1 MHSISRSTIQN
12 RLLGGLPLKGLQS
25 LLPALQPVPLPVK
38 QVLHQPGDHLD
49 FAYFPETGMVSIVLP
64 LEHGGTIEVGPV
76 GSEGMLPIAP
86 VLGGT
91 VASSEAIVQLEGSA
105 LRMPADILRH
115 RLDSNEALRRHF
127 GRYAHSFHQQV
138 LQTAACNGAHSL
150 QQRCARWLLLARH
163 RIGSDDLPLTQEFL
177 SMMLAVRRSGV
188 TTAAGEL
195 QQAGLIRYRHGHIRV
210 LDPAGL
216 EEVSCECFGRI
227 AAQEAQLLARHTQRP
242 L

>member
-12 RLLGGLPLKGLQS
+12 RLLGGLPLKGLQP

-64 LEHGGTIEVGPV
+64 LEHGGTIEVGTV

-195 QQAGLIRYRHGHIRV
+195 QQAGLIRYRHGHITV
-210 LDPAGL
+210 LDPARL

-227 AAQEAQLLARHTQRP
+227 AAQEAQLLA
-242 L
+242 